1 MSVKYKLAIF
11 GSNIYDMSDKYQF
24 YPVECTVKKLFLIL
38 IKFSKFKKKKHN
50 RNYTSILK
58 FWPKYIKKKLL
69 LTKPPK

>member
-38 IKFSKFKKKKHN
+38 IKFSKFKKKN
-50 RNYTSILK
+50 IIEIILRSSS
-58 FWPKYIKKKLL
+58 FDPNI
-69 LTKPPK
+69 